1 MSSAAFS
8 GLVMPPLLKLA
19 VAMGFA
25 LVLSACGSLPP
36 ANFEQSSRIDV
47 RRVCLTTPGVPER
60 PQVTIMNPIG
70 AGFGVVGNLI
80 EARRAAGAQQE
91 MQAVLAKA
99 SYNYETA
106 LSDSVFVAM
115 SKAGFTMIHS
125 PESRPEKERSKFMAR
140 YPAVTK
146 PVDAFLDVYADYVGF
161 QAMRSSEEYWP
172 HLEISA
178 RLVDARSGKILYQ
191 GRIVYGFSIATD
203 EDAVLVHAE
212 NAFRFRDRNALQSNP
227 SATARALQGAIDAVA
242 WELAKQ
248 FIRSS

>member
-1 MSSAAFS
+1 
-8 GLVMPPLLKLA
+8 MPSLLKLT

-99 SYNYETA
+99 GYNYETA

-125 PESRPEKERSKFMAR
+125 LESRPENERAKFMTR
-140 YPAVTK
+140 YPTVK
-146 PVDAFLDVYADYVGF
+146 RVDAFLDVYADYVGF
-161 QAMRSSEEYWP
+161 QALQSSEDYQP
-172 HLEISA
+172 RLEISV
-178 RLVDARSGKILYQ
+178 RLVDAKNGKILYQ
-191 GRIVYGFSIATD
+191 GRIVYGFSVATD
-203 EDAVLVHAE
+203 EDAVLVHTE
-212 NAFRFRDRNALQSNP
+212 NTFRFRDRTALQANP
-227 SATARALQGAIDAVA
+227 TLTARALQGAIDAVA

-248 FIRSS
+248 FM

>member
-1 MSSAAFS
+1 
-8 GLVMPPLLKLA
+8 MPPLFKLA
-19 VAMGFA
+19 AVLGLA
-25 LVLSACGSLPP
+25 LLSSACGSLPP
-36 ANFEQSSRIDV
+36 ANFEQSSRVEV

-80 EARRAAGAQQE
+80 EARRASGAQQE

-99 SYNYETA
+99 GYNYETA
-106 LSDSVFVAM
+106 LKDSVFVAM

-125 PESRPEKERSKFMAR
+125 PEMRPEKERSKFLSG
-140 YPAVTK
+140 YPTVK
-146 PVDAFLDVYADYVGF
+146 RVDAFLDVFADYVGF
-161 QAMRSSEEYWP
+161 QAMHSSEDYRP

-178 RLVDARSGKILYQ
+178 RLVDAKSGKILYQ
-191 GRIVYGFSIATD
+191 GRIVYGFSVATD

-212 NAFRFRDRNALQSNP
+212 NTVRFRDRTALQANP
-227 SATARALQGAIDAVA
+227 MLTAQALQGAIDAVA

-248 FIRSS
+248 FM